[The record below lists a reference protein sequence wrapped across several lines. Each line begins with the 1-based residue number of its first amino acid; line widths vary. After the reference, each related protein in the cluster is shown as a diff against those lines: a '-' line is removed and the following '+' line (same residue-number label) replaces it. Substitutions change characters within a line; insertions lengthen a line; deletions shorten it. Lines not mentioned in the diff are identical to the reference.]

1 MKIKQISLYIIS
13 APLNEPFITHLETVT
28 ERAAIIVE
36 AADSDGFKGY
46 GEVTAFAS
54 PWYTEETLVTA
65 QHMLKDFLIP
75 ALFECEISNPKELE
89 FIFKRFRRNNMAKS
103 GLEQAVW
110 DLYAKQQGVSLS
122 KLFGG
127 TAKRIP
133 SGAVVTGSSSRR
145 AIQQIEDL
153 HTEGYQRYK
162 IKISRTNDTELLR
175 DIRRYFPDLPLM
187 ADANSDY
194 TLDDI
199 NHLKTLDEFRL
210 LMLEQPLAHDDIAE
224 HSLLQ
229 EKIKTPLCLDESIHS
244 FQDAKGALLMGSCRI
259 INIKMS
265 RVGGWIQAKKI
276 HDLCY
281 SQNIPV
287 WCGGMVEFGVSRA
300 HNIALASLPGFTIAG
315 DISSS
320 SRYWEE
326 DIIDPEV
333 KVVNG
338 WIAVPEKSGIGFGIN
353 ERRLLAIA
361 NHKEVYKTRGEIK

>member
-1 MKIKQISLYIIS
+1 MNIKRVSLYFIS
-13 APLNEPFITHLETVT
+13 APLKQPFITHLETVT
-28 ERAAIIVE
+28 EREAIIVE
-36 AADSDGFKGY
+36 VTDRDGMNGY
-46 GEVTAFAS
+46 GEVTAFSS

-75 ALFECEISNPKELE
+75 ALFQYDIADPKELE

-103 GLEQAVW
+103 GLEQAIW

-133 SGAVVTGSSSRR
+133 SGAVVSGGVSNK

-153 HTEGYQRYK
+153 HREGYQRYK
-162 IKISRTNDTELLR
+162 IKISRTNDTDILR
-175 DIRRYFPDLPLM
+175 DIRRFFPDIPLM

-194 TLDDI
+194 TLEDI
-199 NHLKTLDEFRL
+199 DHLKALDEFRL
-210 LMLEQPLAHDDIAE
+210 LMIEQPLAHDDIAE
-224 HSLLQ
+224 HSILQ
-229 EKIKTPLCLDESIHS
+229 QKIKTPICLDESIHS
-244 FQDAKGALLMGSCRI
+244 LQDTKGALLMGSCKI

-276 HDLCY
+276 HDLCLDK
-281 SQNIPV
+281 NIPV

-300 HNIALASLPGFTIAG
+300 HNIALASLPGFTIPG

-320 SRYWEE
+320 ARYWEE
-326 DIIDPEV
+326 DIIIPDV

-338 WIAVPEKSGIGFGIN
+338 WISVPEKSGIGFEIN
-353 ERRLLAIA
+353 EGRLLALT
-361 NHKEVYKTRGEIK
+361 NHKEVYKARD